1 MHQAW
6 QSPVGFSRLFHS
18 PVTFAEL
25 SSSWVV
31 FETECFPSCV
41 EIGENTAPVSIRKR
55 RYLGVGCV
63 CTFYWSFNSNLVNV
77 KLQLEYWTASLNIA
91 GKKVSPYSLHSRKLS
106 HLVKKKKRNISAE
119 TQRHKMFSEETA
131 CFQSSKENS
140 KEASTSVKKKNVKP
154 KFSFKKSFQDV
165 H

>member
-31 FETECFPSCV
+31 FETECFPSCM

-63 CTFYWSFNSNLVNV
+63 CTFYWRIFNSNLANV
-77 KLQLEYWTASLNIA
+77 KLKLEY
-91 GKKVSPYSLHSRKLS
+91 
-106 HLVKKKKRNISAE
+106 
-119 TQRHKMFSEETA
+119 
-131 CFQSSKENS
+131 
-140 KEASTSVKKKNVKP
+140 
-154 KFSFKKSFQDV
+154 
-165 H
+165 